1 MPLSKFLDPKNDI
14 AFKKI
19 FGTKKN
25 KDILIHFLND
35 MIVFREKKPIVDV
48 TFLKTIQDPEI
59 SAKKTSIVDILCE
72 DQDKNTYVVE
82 MQVAQHKGFE
92 KRAQY
97 YASKAYV
104 SQMERG
110 GIYENLKEVIFIA
123 IANFTMFPEKE
134 SYKSDHV
141 ILDRENHQHDLKDF
155 SFTFLELEKFTKT
168 KDQLVSMIEKWAYYF
183 KHAEETSEEDL
194 HKLFEDDVIIQRAYE
209 ELNRFHWK
217 EEELRAYE
225 AVVKHELD
233 YQASLDFKFEQGMQK
248 GLQQGIEQGIE
259 KGKAEGEREGI
270 EKGLKEGERKMQ
282 IRVAQNML
290 KQGLSIQNIASAT
303 GLSSQEVKK
312 IQEDTLKSRL

>member
-194 HKLFEDDVIIQRAYE
+194 HKIFEDDVIIQRAYE

-233 YQASLDFKFEQGMQK
+233 YQASLDFKFDQGMQK

-259 KGKAEGEREGI
+259 KGKAKGER
-270 EKGLKEGERKMQ
+270 EGERKMQ

-312 IQEDTLKSRL
+312 IQETR

>member
-1 MPLSKFLDPKNDI
+1 MLLTKFLDPKNDI
-14 AFKKI
+14 SFKKI

-35 MIVFREKKPIVDV
+35 MVVFKEGKPIVDV

-59 SAKKTSIVDILCE
+59 SSKKTSIVDILCE
-72 DQDKNTYVVE
+72 DQDKNTYIVE

-104 SQMERG
+104 SQMEKG
-110 GIYENLKEVIFIA
+110 GVYENLKEVIFIA
-123 IANFTMFPEKE
+123 IANFTMFPGKE

-168 KDQLVSMIEKWAYYF
+168 KDQLKTMIEKWAYFF

-194 HKLFEDDVIIQRAYE
+194 HKIFENDAIILRAYD
-209 ELNRFHWK
+209 ELDRFHWQ

-225 AVVKHELD
+225 AVVKHEMD
-233 YQASLDFKFEQGMQK
+233 YQASLDFKFEQG
-248 GLQQGIEQGIE
+248 IA
-259 KGKAEGEREGI
+259 KGKAEREI
-270 EKGLKEGERKMQ
+270 EITK
-282 IRVAQNML
+282 NML
-290 KQGLSIQNIASAT
+290 KQGLSIQNISSAT
-303 GLSSQEVKK
+303 GLSAKEVKK
-312 IQEDTLKSRL
+312 IQEETKKSSI

>member
-1 MPLSKFLDPKNDI
+1 MLLTKFLDPKNDF

-19 FGTKKN
+19 FGTQKN

-35 MIVFREKKPIVDV
+35 MVVFREGKPIVDV
-48 TFLKTIQDPEI
+48 TFLKTIQDAEAM
-59 SAKKTSIVDILCE
+59 AKKTSIVDILCE

-104 SQMERG
+104 SQMEKG
-110 GIYENLKEVIFIA
+110 GLYENLKEVIFIA

-168 KDQLVSMIEKWAYYF
+168 KDQLASMIEKWAYFF
-183 KHAEETSEEDL
+183 KHADETSEEDL
-194 HKLFEDDVIIQRAYE
+194 RLIFDKDDIIQRAYD
-209 ELNRFHWK
+209 ELDRFHWND
-217 EEELRAYE
+217 EELRAYE
-225 AVVKHELD
+225 AAVKHEMD
-233 YQASLDFKFEQGMQK
+233 YQASLDFKFEQGMK
-248 GLQQGIEQGIE
+248 
-259 KGKAEGEREGI
+259 
-270 EKGLKEGERKMQ
+270 KMQ
-282 IRVAQNML
+282 VQIARNML
-290 KQGLSIQNIASAT
+290 RQGLSIQNISSAT
-303 GLSSQEVKK
+303 GLSAKEVKK
-312 IQEDTLKSRL
+312 IQEEAKKPS